1 MSGAAVTDPAALRLE
16 HDEMLTRLS
25 RRHSTVHFAHGA
37 VAIFVAAIL
46 GGAAYRLSV
55 DTEFAWAPRAVV
67 PVAVVSG
74 LALAYM
80 LVRFSLGLGVL
91 SREVKDF
98 DHLRSLRRELK
109 LDELPSLPSS
119 P

>member
-1 MSGAAVTDPAALRLE
+1 MTCGAVTDPAALRLE
-16 HDEMLTRLS
+16 HDEILERLS
-25 RRHSTVHFAHGA
+25 RRQSTVHFAHGA
-37 VAIFVAAIL
+37 VAIFVSAIL

-55 DTEFAWAPRAVV
+55 DTDFAWAPRAVE
-67 PVAVVSG
+67 PVAVAAL
-74 LALAYM
+74 LALAST
-80 LVRFSLGLGVL
+80 LVRFALGLRVL

-109 LDELPSLPSS
+109 LDELPSFSSS